1 MRRTT
6 AHRGWLAAA
15 GGALLLAAALTACGN
30 DSQCNHVIQ
39 DVARFEDCQAIAV
52 ERDCSAQVTY
62 SNKNNRCKVID
73 CGDCHGAT
81 PTPTAEPTV
90 VPSATPQG

>member
-30 DSQCNHVIQ
+30 DSECNHVIQ
-39 DVARFEDCQAIAV
+39 DVPRFEDCQQIAV
-52 ERDCSAQVTY
+52 DRGCSDQVTY
-62 SNKNNRCKVID
+62 SNKNNRCKVIM
-73 CGDCHGAT
+73 CSDCHGPS
-81 PTPTAEPTV
+81 PTPTGQPTAA
-90 VPSATPQG
+90 PSATPVG